1 MVSETTFGGWLDAP
15 RIGVVLPDSRT
26 AGWADAAFWSVLL
39 EVWGFPFESIG
50 RDDAAPA
57 GITTLIVPA
66 PLVDGRIA
74 TLAEGEATTVLAV
87 GGDHHRSTLRDGNV
101 RSFGPSAEDLTQD
114 STEEL
119 VDLAYAALERAAPAG
134 LVGLWRWPY
143 GKRAALVVD
152 GDVDHPTGVDPEC
165 SRYVAPA
172 LETAERAGFDAY
184 GIFVAGANVEAEP
197 ASFPASAAGYY
208 NHSYRHPYSHWDP
221 RTWES
226 LDDSEIEEEIRHC
239 REVFA
244 SELKRSDEAMFRLP
258 HFQLDASGRTYA
270 VLDRLGYRADSS
282 IGANVA
288 ITGGLPFHPAMRAWS
303 ERPQDRAFARSHPD
317 PNARHRLLQL
327 PISSDPTDRA
337 FMNGCCSYNTLG
349 EGIRNRTADP
359 AAYEQVL
366 HRVLDDALE
375 RRTLAHLFI
384 DPPDAGYGRL
394 PGDRVDYASAVERWM
409 RRAVD
414 RTDLS
419 ILTTAELT
427 SWWLEREDAA
437 RRLRWRAEGGRLSV
451 TLPEPPAGATLSLL
465 APAARGGGWSQVEL
479 TAEAA

>member
-1 MVSETTFGGWLDAP
+1 MSETTFGGWLAAP
-15 RIGVVLPDSRT
+15 RIGVVMPDPGRT
-26 AGWADAAFWSVLL
+26 GWDDAAFWSVLL
-39 EVWGFPFESIG
+39 EVWGFPFEPIG
-50 RDDAAPA
+50 HMDAVPA
-57 GITTLIVPA
+57 GMTTLIVPA

-74 TLAEGEATTVLAV
+74 ACAEGGATTVLAV
-87 GGDHHRSTLRDGNV
+87 GGDHHRSTFPDRDV
-101 RSFGPSAEDLTQD
+101 PLFGPSVEDLTHD
-114 STEEL
+114 STEQL
-119 VDLAYAALERAAPAG
+119 VDAAYAALERAAPAG
-134 LVGLWRWPY
+134 LVGLWRWPS

-152 GDVDHPTGVDPEC
+152 GDVDHPSGVDPEC
-165 SRYVAPA
+165 SRYVTPA

-197 ASFPASAAGYY
+197 GSFPASAAAYY
-208 NHSYRHPYSHWDP
+208 NHSYSHPYSHWDP

-226 LDDSEIEEEIRHC
+226 LDDAEIQEEILHC
-239 REVFA
+239 RQVFA
-244 SELKRSDEAMFRLP
+244 SKLKRSDEAMFRLP
-258 HFQLDASGRTYA
+258 HFQLDASERTYA

-303 ERPQDRAFARSHPD
+303 ERPEDRAFARGHPD
-317 PNARHRLLQL
+317 PSDRHRLLQL

-337 FMNGCCSYNTLG
+337 FMHGCCSYNTLG

-359 AAYEQVL
+359 AAYEQIL
-366 HRVLDDALE
+366 DRVLDDALE

-409 RRAVD
+409 RRAVE
-414 RTDLS
+414 RRDLS

-427 SWWLEREDAA
+427 SWWLEREDAVG
-437 RRLRWRAEGGRLSV
+437 RLRWRAEKGQLSV
-451 TLPEPPAGATLSLL
+451 TLSEPPIGATLSLL

-479 TAEAA
+479 ASEAA